1 MLDDLGIAK
10 ASAKP
15 SDEMHSPVLQ
25 TDFHMPPHC
34 LLDRRSERL
43 ATLGVKRSHPA
54 QVAREIT
61 LRHEDLHRFLNR
73 DRRSRKG
80 GTHDAGKT
88 FGNGVGQDKV
98 SKPQPGKEDLAEG
111 PGVKNTSAAIQAL
124 ERWRG
129 KTTVMELAVVV
140 IFNNPGPLAISPVEQ
155 GKPAFDRERHA

>member
-34 LLDRRSERL
+34 RLDCRTARL

-61 LRHEDLHRFLNR
+61 LRHETLHRFLNR
-73 DRRSRKG
+73 DWRSRKG
-80 GTHDAGKT
+80 CAHDAGKT
-88 FGNGVGQDKV
+88 FGDEAGQVKI
-98 SKPQPGKEDLAEG
+98 SKPQPGKQDLA
-111 PGVKNTSAAIQAL
+111 
-124 ERWRG
+124 
-129 KTTVMELAVVV
+129 
-140 IFNNPGPLAISPVEQ
+140 
-155 GKPAFDRERHA
+155 